1 MVLENVIDYVTIAI
15 LIAIAYGVRRVLM
28 LERKISGLEKRIAE
42 GLNVKK
48 KK

>member
-1 MVLENVIDYVTIAI
+1 MALTEYVIIAI

-28 LERKISGLEKRIAE
+28 LEKKIGGLEKRIAE
-42 GLNVKK
+42 VLNVKK